1 MANSFTSKL
10 LQTIF
15 CAHPGA
21 ESHQVHRQGVPQ
33 KLSHPSVAMFMTPF
47 PAVFLCQTMVSVP
60 QAHLRKG
67 PQVASLG
74 ESQGATK
81 GFYVEVR
88 SP

>member
-1 MANSFTSKL
+1 M
-10 LQTIF
+10 I
-15 CAHPGA
+15 
-21 ESHQVHRQGVPQ
+21 
-33 KLSHPSVAMFMTPF
+33 AMFLTPF
-47 PAVFLCQTMVSVP
+47 LAVLLCQTMVSVP

-81 GFYVEVR
+81 GSYVEVR